1 MFTGNEAIS
10 RADSAARD
18 IKRCCCAV
26 LFYVAAK
33 SGPVMMIKVS
43 TTPSAIST
51 PVEAQV
57 FDAAVLFVLS
67 FLPSPSATLLC
78 FLCFSPSAVLC
89 LSCRV
94 NTFIKIVP
102 LLPGDSKWGD
112 ECVFSL

>member
-1 MFTGNEAIS
+1 MIS
-10 RADSAARD
+10 RADNAARD

-33 SGPVMMIKVS
+33 SGTVMMIKVRA
-43 TTPSAIST
+43 TPSALSLNQKLRCFGA
-51 PVEAQV
+51 V
-57 FDAAVLFVLS
+57 VLFVLS
-67 FLPSPSATLLC
+67 LLPSRSATPLY
-78 FLCFSPSAVLC
+78 FLCFSPSAMLC

-94 NTFIKIVP
+94 NTFIKIIP